1 MITDIIISRLNE
13 IIECMKSF
21 DAKRGT
27 FKYSDIEQDFRA
39 TKIFF
44 GNEHKFDFGYAERMI
59 NDKYGSYKIFDA
71 GYKEMM
77 SGSVDKLEQIDC
89 VSKIIAAV
97 SKCDN
102 FCLLRRD
109 DDTFFALDYFDE
121 KSFYDEEY
129 LTKKDGT
136 TFYYVPD
143 LNDWKTAK
151 FAKDED
157 DTIFYTYSYYIIL
170 LAKLVS
176 ETVNSCHPFRI
187 KTDEDRTKAIEQ
199 KKRSKLE
206 SRSLHAQRYIDKSIK
221 DHLSVKDY
229 TMLSTYVTAYI
240 IGYEM
245 SKVNAY
251 KISDI
256 GELTVEDIFTFSNTL
271 HMNFIKDQAHRKKKE
286 QALASIRMLKKVF
299 KVLDSW
305 EVDPIYSNWA
315 NRGKSSKH
323 IKINRLDDDID

>member
-1 MITDIIISRLNE
+1 MTTDIIISRLNE

-27 FKYSDIEQDFRA
+27 FEYSEKRGDFMA
-39 TKIFF
+39 TKLFF
-44 GNEHKFDFGYAERMI
+44 GDEHKFDFGFAERMI

-89 VSKIIAAV
+89 VSKIITAV

-151 FAKDED
+151 LAKDED

-176 ETVNSCHPFRI
+176 ETINTCHPFRL
-187 KTDEDRTKAIEQ
+187 KTDEDRAQAIEQ

-206 SRSLHAQRYIDKSIK
+206 SRRLQAQQYMDKSIK
-221 DHLSVKDY
+221 DHLSIKDY
-229 TMLSTYVTAYI
+229 AMLREYVTSYI
-240 IGYEM
+240 AGCEM
-245 SKVNAY
+245 FENNVC

-256 GELTVEDIFTFSNTL
+256 GELTIEDIFAFSNTL
-271 HMNFIKDQAHRKKKE
+271 HMNFIRNQALGNKKD

-299 KVLDSW
+299 KVLDGW

-315 NRGKSSKH
+315 NRGNSSKH
-323 IKINRLDDDID
+323 IKRNYLYDDID